1 MRPCSGSDTSVDGNL
16 SYLDLDTGGLIQA
29 TSTST
34 PQASGGLKADGDIVL
49 SKTSY
54 DALMKKLVTMEKCLT
69 KLDKLD
75 KLDQIESSVRKIDT
89 RMCKVKTRLDKTE
102 AVVHGV
108 EKSVE
113 FVSQKYDDVSE
124 ENKSDRKAVKNLS
137 KAVSELQSGTDEL
150 KKSLTEALKLNTEL
164 KEEVLDLK
172 SRSMRDNLVFT
183 NIPEFTNENTEDVL
197 ANFLRDKMNI
207 KKISFER
214 VHRIRLKNPLNMK
227 GKKMRPIVAKFT
239 FFKERE
245 RVRKSGRLLAGTDV
259 GMHEQYP
266 EEIEERRRPLYPLL
280 RAARKSN
287 QKAAIVKDKLYVE
300 GKEVSVPTVAG
311 KRTTVTTVK
320 STATGAAAA
329 SVPPSAST
337 PGTGTPMET
346 ETTHL

>member
-1 MRPCSGSDTSVDGNL
+1 MTSQDRKRVRPCSGSDTSVDGNL

-34 PQASGGLKADGDIVL
+34 PQASGGLKADNDIVL

-75 KLDQIESSVRKIDT
+75 KLDQIESSVRKIDL
-89 RMCKVKTRLDKTE
+89 RMSKVETRLDKTE
-102 AVVHGV
+102 AVVQGV

-113 FVSQKYDDVSE
+113 YVSQKYDDFSE
-124 ENKSDRKAVKNLS
+124 ENKSDRKAVKSLS
-137 KAVSELQSGTDEL
+137 KTVSELQSGTVEM
-150 KKSLTEALKLNTEL
+150 KNSLSEALKLNTEL

-183 NIPEFTNENTEDVL
+183 NIPETTNENTEAVL
-197 ANFLRDKMNI
+197 ADFLREKMNI
-207 KKISFER
+207 RNISFER
-214 VHRIRLKNPLNMK
+214 VHRIRLKNPMKLK
-227 GKKMRPIVAKFT
+227 GKKVRPIVAKFT

-245 RVRKSGRLLAGTDV
+245 RVRTSGRRLAGTDF

-280 RAARKSN
+280 RMA
-287 QKAAIVKDKLYVE
+287 
-300 GKEVSVPTVAG
+300 
-311 KRTTVTTVK
+311 
-320 STATGAAAA
+320 
-329 SVPPSAST
+329 
-337 PGTGTPMET
+337 
-346 ETTHL
+346 

>member
-34 PQASGGLKADGDIVL
+34 PQASGGLKADSDIVL

-54 DALMKKLVTMEKCLT
+54 DAQMKKLVTMEKCLT

-75 KLDQIESSVRKIDT
+75 KLDQIESSVRKIDL
-89 RMCKVKTRLDKTE
+89 RMSKVETRLDKTE
-102 AVVHGV
+102 AVVQGV

-113 FVSQKYDDVSE
+113 YVSQKYDDFSE
-124 ENKSDRKAVKNLS
+124 ENKSDRKAVKSLS
-137 KAVSELQSGTDEL
+137 KTVSELQSGTVEM
-150 KKSLTEALKLNTEL
+150 KNSLSEALKLNTEL

-183 NIPEFTNENTEDVL
+183 NIPETTNENTEAVL
-197 ANFLRDKMNI
+197 ADFLREKMNI
-207 KKISFER
+207 RNISFER
-214 VHRIRLKNPLNMK
+214 VHRIRLKSPMKLK
-227 GKKMRPIVAKFT
+227 GKKVRPIVAKFT

-245 RVRKSGRLLAGTDV
+245 RVRTSGRRLAGTDF

-280 RAARKSN
+280 RMARKSN
-287 QKAAIVKDKLYVE
+287 KKAAIVKDKLYVE

-311 KRTTVTTVK
+311 K
-320 STATGAAAA
+320 STASTKTPVTGAAVTPA
-329 SVPPSAST
+329 PPPT
-337 PGTGTPMET
+337 TTLGTGTPMET